1 MMRWAT
7 AHKIAVVPR
16 GMGTGL
22 SGGAT
27 ALNGGIVLSTE
38 KMRDIAVD
46 PVTRTAVAQPGLLNA
61 EVKEDGRRVRLVVS
75 PGPVVVRDLQH
86 RRQHRHQRRRVVL
99 REIRRDHR
107 LRARAAGGAGRR
119 DGGAPG
125 RAAAQGRRR
134 VVADQAVRRQRGH
147 AGRDHRGDVAAA
159 ATPARR
165 VHRGGHA
172 STRSRPP
179 PTPSL
184 GRHRQDP
191 AVDAGVHGRRRR
203 STPSRTSCAWAWT
216 AARPR

>member
-1 MMRWAT
+1 MRVRRWRWCGRVAPRRCQTVMRWAT

-61 EVKEDGRRVRLVVS
+61 EVKKAVAEYGLWYP

-86 RRQHRHQRRRVVL
+86 RRQHRHQRRRAVL
-99 REIRRDHR
+99 REIRRHHR

-119 DGGAPG
+119 DRGAPG
-125 RAAAQGRRR
+125 RPAAQGRRR
-134 VVADQAVRRQRGH
+134 AVADQAVRRQRGH
-147 AGRDHRGDVAAA
+147 ARGDHRGDAAAA

-165 VHRGGHA
+165 VHGGRHVRLGA
-172 STRSRPP
+172 RPP
-179 PTPSL
+179 PTPS
-184 GRHRQDP
+184 
-191 AVDAGVHGRRRR
+191 
-203 STPSRTSCAWAWT
+203 
-216 AARPR
+216 